1 MSRWFVG
8 SSMTRKSA
16 SCNSIEAMAAR
27 LASPPESWPIFW
39 SRRVS
44 CSDESTCRTRCS
56 AFQHAA
62 ASIAAIA
69 RSMRPRSSET
79 MARSY
84 SLIMRPVSPRRE
96 YTSSKSVRSGSKSV
110 CWSRNAT
117 RRSRMNRTSPP
128 RSDESTPARI
138 FSSELLPV
146 PLGAM
151 RAILSPSFMLK
162 LMLRKSTRSPYDLL
176 RFSA

>member
-16 SCNSIEAMAAR
+16 SCSSIEAMAAR
-27 LASPPESWPIFW
+27 LASPPDSSPMRW
-39 SRRVS
+39 SRRVR

-56 AFQHAA
+56 AFHHPP

-69 RSMRPRSSET
+69 RSMRPRSSAAH
-79 MARSY
+79 ARSY
-84 SLIMRPVSPRRE
+84 SLMIRPASPMRE
-96 YTSSKSVRSGSKSV
+96 YTSSKSVRAGSKSV

-117 RRSRMNRTSPP
+117 RMSRMNRTSPP
-128 RSDESTPARI
+128 RSDESIPARI

-151 RAILSPSFMLK
+151 RAILSPSLMLK